1 MKFPKHLL
9 LALLTLCFAH
19 SQILAQ
25 NTDLRIDFTGT
36 QPAEVSVGSSFAIT
50 AQLSL
55 DVNGT
60 TAVPSGEVVTAILQ
74 LKSPDGLILATHT
87 ETWNG
92 FPEAGR
98 SNILDNDPRPE
109 DQVIFQIPWSEAQ
122 KWTANAQWSIT
133 ASVGGAAAEN
143 DLSDNEVIHTFN
155 LRIPNLEVTNLQT
168 SGTYRPGSQVTAN
181 VTVENTGQVRTQE
194 GVFFPLVVRLLDA
207 SDAVLDQETVILPSP
222 DLGLTPS
229 LEPNQAE
236 ELTITNLRIPE
247 DATVVTV
254 QAVVDPTFAF
264 QGHIVHETVE
274 DSDLVATDNRQ
285 EVTLDIGL
293 GNAQLQVDPD
303 SFDGDMG
310 TFRGLDPARL
320 SFTVRNEGTAA
331 IANTDDFTV
340 QALLS
345 EDDSY
350 STSDFILREFDF
362 GGNALGTNLLPNE
375 TVSLDWIQQMPDNF
389 EGDYYLLIRIIDGA
403 GVDTVFVMDNTPTI
417 SLVSNNRGSTHLL
430 VESNQQ
436 STERPQSSADGQFV
450 VYEETDNAGIQQ
462 IYFLDVL
469 GNGAPEL
476 VSRNFQSNT
485 ATLGANS
492 NSYRPRISSDGS
504 SIVFHSRA
512 SDLVPGDLNDHE
524 DVFLYRTA
532 SQQLIRAYDANAN
545 TEPNNGSFYPDI
557 NGDGTKIVFE
567 SEATNLQS
575 DTVATTGRQIFLWDL
590 SNGGRIRA
598 LTSGDGK
605 SNGVTI
611 DDSGTT
617 VAFSSSATNLVAND
631 DNSLTDVFV
640 TKLAQTVDANDTT
653 YLANLPSVNVDPSG
667 NTRALGG
674 KSDQAEISGDGS
686 TIVYRSMATNLV
698 TLKGISMIEVVNGG
712 AGYFGNPTIVV
723 TDQGGTGS
731 GATLSL
737 ANAIDVY
744 GQLLPGGPTI
754 LSHGENYTNPVITI
768 VSDPTQAAP
777 AQQAVLEAHIT
788 HPQGE
793 LYLIK
798 LADIDGT
805 NLVPEYSKRISE
817 RNGVGGSMASRDPS
831 ISYDGETVV
840 YATKSSNLLD
850 GNVTREDGATFYN
863 TPVTQATAQAILVG
877 GIGEIEVQSAG
888 SGYQSGFLKIED
900 YSGGGSGA
908 IASYQVDSLGRISSI
923 TMVETGSG
931 YRLETTVISVDNPR
945 GGTGFVAG
953 EARFPQA
960 GGIGANRSGGG
971 SVHRVEMITPGSG
984 YQQLSNTSF
993 GAQAL
998 FSIDGDGVDV
1008 DSNGVADAK
1017 INPSRVHL
1025 DTQGG
1030 VYLEQKFDVEI
1041 VSTTSLATT
1050 VLTIGDANRTITVD
1064 FATNAALP
1072 FTIGLTGND
1081 LSGIRDDLI
1090 GIIQT
1095 QWSSPTDLLSGPQ
1108 IDDNSSGGTSFVLSG
1123 LSGTFTA
1130 NNPTSVSIT
1139 AQSNLLFSGSG
1150 FTRATPVI
1158 APPPVIHGFSEILSS
1173 TSTTAA
1179 GNSRELESVQ
1189 IDETTDD
1196 IYIYDALTQRNE
1208 RVSRSTFG
1216 FPVNFLP
1223 SSTSTMP
1230 SNRFPSI
1237 SGDAR
1242 HIFFSSDATADGGL
1256 AFSTSNQSPLDQNS
1270 VRDIYHHDRKL
1281 ATVPSP
1287 LSPQPALQSPQPAT
1301 ALVLAEVNA
1310 TDPDQGLSDNFT
1322 VLTGGNSY
1330 RYPPTVELEGGG
1342 GSGATAVAVL
1352 KHGVIRKIDVLNPG
1366 YGYDPL
1372 RVRIKILD
1380 NGVEHNGTSG
1390 KNLAILE
1397 PKFNFSNGIESIK
1410 VLDGGSGYHPSSSTL
1425 TVLVDYN
1432 GSSQGYGF
1440 EAGPVYT
1447 SDGIIDSVQLVNKG
1461 SGYQSAPSVKISGG
1475 GHEYPE
1481 GTPVHLRVVAS
1492 EIAGIADVRLIANGN
1507 LQPNRPLGSATPT
1520 GGGGF
1525 VDVVMNEPYFDV
1537 FWIPD
1542 RNPATGIGGVD
1553 GLGLWQLE
1561 VEVED
1566 SMGKVTRT
1574 QAIEVKVV
1582 NTSPPICNI
1591 LTPEDNAVFILDP
1604 SSPISLIAEASD
1616 EDGII
1621 TEVQFLIDNA
1631 NTGFQGTESYVVN
1644 RPPYKLDWVASAIG
1658 TYEIKAIAI
1667 DNGLI
1672 STISDPITITVQEPV
1687 GEKPIAGWHFPADYN
1702 RENNNDPFD
1711 FFFFFGP
1718 TNNNDVDNDYA
1729 IGSSIPLNVSAV
1741 DDGSIVSVEFF
1752 VDNESIGFA
1761 TKRYGS
1767 VYSYIWQSS
1776 QSEPAL
1782 VFAKITDD
1790 DGNVV
1795 RTEVKTFNF
1804 GSNLG
1809 TKPLVELKY
1818 ARRASGGNYEVNVML
1833 KDIVQRNFF
1842 NRQDGDLHLNL
1853 LINGVQVS
1861 GSGSDPSNG
1870 LVNLGFETTN
1880 NPGDFFYNFS
1890 GIQLQESGFLDFQ
1903 VVLRSRQGRNNYA
1916 QTIVS
1921 NTFQLYVQD
1930 YDDGVTLDNISPS
1943 GSIVSPGSK
1952 EFGRIVAILDDLS
1965 PTTGSTDVGL
1975 KELTPTQFGSSYT
1988 IAPEVIISG
1997 GGGSG
2002 AAANAR
2008 ILDGAITT
2016 LSFEKSAY
2024 QGDSSIQVLSQ
2035 GMNYQDGDLIFAEVI
2050 PTAFDYNKSVDY
2062 SDGDTVQYPIPYD
2075 SNKDYADEER
2085 VLYDSKVW
2093 KKIGTQGGAY
2103 LGASLSHSIP
2113 SESNSGEWE
2122 FEPSFPLYWKKVGD
2136 QTAGQYSAPGTTT
2149 GITQWEMAFYAEI
2162 VVDNG
2167 VLDGNQSFD
2176 GGAILSKGTGYSEL
2190 DEVEVVDI
2198 STGNGA
2204 RAYVSK
2210 VDANGGVLEIT
2221 VYRGGKDYNSQIAYL
2236 EIKDSNGNGF
2246 QSGNLSILNGVI
2258 SSYAIKSPGEN
2269 YVIPSSGEIQMIT
2282 NSNNGIGFDAYAG
2295 ADDLTQGAL
2304 MVNLKNKG
2312 SGYTTSP
2319 IVTLQGGTFDA
2330 NVEGRKKPMQVTAE
2344 SPVYLLADALDLDGY
2359 VGSVKFYGDGED
2371 LSLRYERQITEI
2383 ELLNAG
2389 TGYTQPPNVIIEGGG
2404 GTGATAVAVLVPA
2417 PQNNNNQPRSLSR
2430 VFVTSPGSDYFA
2442 TPTVRIES
2450 TNGRGAGAV
2459 GRAIVEEQVREVP
2472 AYESVPGTGRWVLEW
2487 IPSKPG
2493 TYLIDLEISDL
2504 DGLST
2509 FYTTQNQI
2517 IVLPKQISQ
2526 KPSITLG
2533 NEHHGNAYTTLSNLR
2548 FTARANDSDGALVGV
2563 QFYVNGDLLGAEIP
2577 ADYAESQSQQ
2587 PYSAEFSPP
2596 VAGVYTVYAIARD
2609 NSGNH
2614 VMSQPVT
2621 FTCTT
2626 GAGQAPIIRLSK
2638 PTMAAEGNA
2647 SIVDG
2652 KIEKISLSLGGTGY
2666 TTDPDVKIY
2675 GSGDG
2680 AKYLANID
2688 LNATSP
2694 TYSQVISV
2702 TPETSGDDSQ
2712 GVNYESNTTT
2722 IAFEGGFS
2730 QLNASGRVATAEFGT
2745 TIVQNQGGQGQARY
2759 LYSINLT
2766 NGGSGYVSDPRVAF
2780 LGAPPGMQGVAS
2792 TDPVS
2797 GRVTF
2802 VTITNQGDNTALYP
2816 NPRVFLSGGLSYS
2829 EILIEAFAEDG
2840 DDDGYIT
2847 EVSFYVNGQLINDA
2861 NSLDTNPDSRAPY
2874 QILWSPEGPGIYE
2887 LFATAEDSD
2896 GNLVTSPIIRRE
2908 AVISKPPTL
2917 EFNPRDRAFG
2927 YLDPDL
2933 LDENGT
2939 IRPTDTVLGTLA
2951 NSLVSN
2957 GSGYHSLPSVEFISY
2972 DDLGNR
2978 VSIPTEAEAL
2988 ATFQDGLVTSIQLLK
3003 GNNGDF
3009 LGGEGYRDYRKLT
3022 GTVSIRDG
3030 SDLLIGNETEFFKE
3044 LVIGQPLLLVE
3055 EGKIINKQ
3063 NYLRFAP
3070 LSFQSNVEL
3079 ILDKPFDLNGS
3090 GETKTFDLYTFGT
3103 EIVLGGGMETSSTPI
3118 NLRQGSELALGVRV
3132 EDPEGKAIRADNFR
3146 AIINGVEDDTVAVQG
3161 SGPFYKVLWN
3171 PPDLGS
3177 YSIRLQVGD
3186 VDGAKGISQPL
3197 DVRVSAGLE
3206 PIIRMV
3212 SPINEGI
3219 AAEGQASPLEYALGT
3234 SLSFTYEAKD
3244 FDGVIDYVLFYAN
3257 SRQVGRWPLLGADNN
3272 GTRREGLTNRYTQT
3286 WTPSYPGE
3294 YTISASA
3301 TDNSGMQAF
3310 SKTKTF
3316 TIKAS
3321 YKDGSL
3327 PPINKIVYPKEKEQ
3341 DDPSPQQPTFHT
3353 PAYTSA
3359 SVIPIIAN
3367 GYDQDGSLENLYF
3380 YVDGELIP
3388 SRTAYLQM
3396 VAAPRDGE
3404 TFTIDDG
3411 IQGLQTFEFDADGN
3425 VTQDNESISLSPIF
3439 EDVSV
3444 LKTVI
3449 ESMHS
3454 GTLTQDLESSFTS
3467 ILEKYGTPR
3476 LSSPSVDLLEQ
3487 MTRGIEEDAFDEQRN
3502 LILSAIQNVSD
3513 QNGSGAN
3520 GLQVKPEIIGFNGIM
3535 LRHGKP
3541 NELSDSSTPSIS
3553 KDSQATSFNVKGFA
3567 KGLLRF
3573 PSRDSKEYHFT
3584 QLWTP
3589 PTAGVYTIV
3598 AISEDTSGNRI
3609 MSSPVTLTS
3618 TYGEDAPTV
3627 KMTSPLSGTQR
3638 SVELVG
3644 RPARGTAYQVVT
3656 ITNGISRFT
3665 GEIGGVELLTRG
3677 SGYVA
3682 PPEVRFVGAGFGA
3695 AAEATIVLDPANPRF
3710 GEIEEI
3716 TITAAGQ
3723 GYFGQ
3728 TDVEFIGGLGNEA
3741 LFLNATAEDSDGEI
3755 DGVTFLRNGVEIASD
3770 LTEPFALQD
3779 IFSVGYYELVALAKD
3794 DAGNVVASEPARMNI
3809 STIRGAAPSGFM
3821 IYPLPQQA
3829 RNAYNASQSQD
3840 YFWDFARNY
3849 SSQIQQAETNLTDVS
3864 AGNSLDDIIQN
3875 SEELAANSFIHLSAR
3890 ATDSDGQVKEVTF
3903 YLNNKYLGTAE
3914 RQHDSHHF
3922 VLPVDLS
3929 DFGEQPV
3936 YRIDTMI
3943 RDQAENIR
3951 VPNNPVY
3958 LNVLPATG
3966 SRPDIEIILPDPNAT
3981 SIPKYSVGGQ
3991 VSLVVD
3997 ATPKEG
4003 TLEAVSLYANGRFIG
4018 EAQLQNDLSYGKQ
4031 RYALNWTPENS
4042 GMYNLSASVRDRL
4055 GVVIF
4060 TQTPSVVEIAEDDF
4074 EIITNIEI
4082 VPTQV
4087 AASNNAVARGSSL
4100 LANVDFLGPEG
4111 KPLLMKDV
4119 KFYLN
4124 GSLIDTQDQ
4133 SPFSFLF
4140 RPPSLQDR
4148 FVEAPLS
4155 WEIKAVGQ
4163 SLNDFIGTAI
4173 STGTVLGVTELP
4185 QLRLSPVEGPSSLP
4199 DKYLYDGMNLSLS
4212 VLAEGRADAL
4222 TSINQVVLYGNGVEI
4237 MAGIPTFN
4245 LSEAGNLQSIT
4256 YEFDWLV
4263 DFDEFSKS
4271 DGTVRLVAL
4280 ADLAGDPT
4288 GFGSL
4293 PVISSNTEE
4302 VLVQY
4307 EGSQS
4312 LGTLFTQ
4319 VTGETLSTQ
4328 DIDEILEDMN
4338 ATSVTS
4344 STYDPVEALITLVNN
4359 SDRLSQRVDVT
4370 AAYHITLGQWHDS
4383 FSAYQNHTSNFI
4395 PFDALGTQEWLKDY
4409 IDYLLTSAD
4418 EGYLARFGSVPYLVG
4433 DESKKGSQPF
4443 ADNRMDFVQQCLFNK
4458 YSVQPT
4464 FQQVFQGSNRMLSFW
4479 SQFEPNYWE
4488 VRGATGTANVDSP
4501 PRRDTNF
4508 FGATGFGAGECAVDL
4523 IFNLAKEIKY
4533 EGGLPYI
4540 LYTLDQRELY
4550 RIVTYYLL
4558 YFGENLSEVNA
4569 NEIEY
4574 LGSLGEKKALDE
4586 ILNDWRWTSQS
4597 NQIWKNSPTLSLD
4610 YWKSENWFGPFM
4622 DKYFPWTFHSSL
4634 GWIYVQGNNP
4644 MEFWFYS
4651 SNQNSWYWTGATIYP
4666 YAYSSEK
4673 SGWVYFDTNTGM
4685 LYDFNEA
4692 KWAPY

>member
-98 SNILDNDPRPE
+98 SNVLDNDPRPE

-236 ELTITNLRIPE
+236 ELTINNLRIPE

-403 GVDTVFVMDNTPTI
+403 GVDTVSVMDNTPTI

-617 VAFSSSATNLVAND
+617 VAFSSDATDLVAND

-744 GQLLPGGPTI
+744 GQILPGGPTI

-908 IASYQVDSLGRISSI
+908 IASYQVDALGRISTI
-923 TMVETGSG
+923 TMVERGSG

-1072 FTIGLTGND
+1072 FTIGLSGND

-1123 LSGTFTA
+1123 LSGTFTT
-1130 NNPTSVSIT
+1130 NNPTSVSIA

-1223 SSTSTMP
+1223 SSPSSMP

-1242 HIFFSSDATADGGL
+1242 HIFFSSDAAADGGL
-1256 AFSTSNQSPLDQNS
+1256 AFSTSNQSPLDQNN

-1281 ATVPSP
+1281 DTVPSP

-1372 RVRIKILD
+1372 RIRIKILD
-1380 NGVEHNGTSG
+1380 NGAEHNGTSG
-1390 KNLAILE
+1390 KKLAILE
-1397 PKFNFSNGIESIK
+1397 PKFNISNGIESIR

-1492 EIAGIADVRLIANGN
+1492 EIAGIAEVRLIANGN

-1833 KDIVQRNFF
+1833 KDLVQRNFF
-1842 NRQDGDLHLNL
+1842 NREDGDLHLNL
-1853 LINGVQVS
+1853 LVNGVQVS

-1890 GIQLQESGFLDFQ
+1890 G
-1903 VVLRSRQGRNNYA
+1903 
-1916 QTIVS
+1916 
-1921 NTFQLYVQD
+1921 
-1930 YDDGVTLDNISPS
+1930 
-1943 GSIVSPGSK
+1943 
-1952 EFGRIVAILDDLS
+1952 
-1965 PTTGSTDVGL
+1965 
-1975 KELTPTQFGSSYT
+1975 
-1988 IAPEVIISG
+1988 
-1997 GGGSG
+1997 
-2002 AAANAR
+2002 
-2008 ILDGAITT
+2008 
-2016 LSFEKSAY
+2016 
-2024 QGDSSIQVLSQ
+2024 
-2035 GMNYQDGDLIFAEVI
+2035 
-2050 PTAFDYNKSVDY
+2050 
-2062 SDGDTVQYPIPYD
+2062 
-2075 SNKDYADEER
+2075 
-2085 VLYDSKVW
+2085 
-2093 KKIGTQGGAY
+2093 
-2103 LGASLSHSIP
+2103 
-2113 SESNSGEWE
+2113 
-2122 FEPSFPLYWKKVGD
+2122 
-2136 QTAGQYSAPGTTT
+2136 
-2149 GITQWEMAFYAEI
+2149 
-2162 VVDNG
+2162 
-2167 VLDGNQSFD
+2167 
-2176 GGAILSKGTGYSEL
+2176 
-2190 DEVEVVDI
+2190 
-2198 STGNGA
+2198 
-2204 RAYVSK
+2204 
-2210 VDANGGVLEIT
+2210 
-2221 VYRGGKDYNSQIAYL
+2221 
-2236 EIKDSNGNGF
+2236 
-2246 QSGNLSILNGVI
+2246 
-2258 SSYAIKSPGEN
+2258 
-2269 YVIPSSGEIQMIT
+2269 
-2282 NSNNGIGFDAYAG
+2282 
-2295 ADDLTQGAL
+2295 
-2304 MVNLKNKG
+2304 
-2312 SGYTTSP
+2312 
-2319 IVTLQGGTFDA
+2319 
-2330 NVEGRKKPMQVTAE
+2330 
-2344 SPVYLLADALDLDGY
+2344 
-2359 VGSVKFYGDGED
+2359 
-2371 LSLRYERQITEI
+2371 
-2383 ELLNAG
+2383 
-2389 TGYTQPPNVIIEGGG
+2389 
-2404 GTGATAVAVLVPA
+2404 
-2417 PQNNNNQPRSLSR
+2417 
-2430 VFVTSPGSDYFA
+2430 
-2442 TPTVRIES
+2442 
-2450 TNGRGAGAV
+2450 
-2459 GRAIVEEQVREVP
+2459 
-2472 AYESVPGTGRWVLEW
+2472 
-2487 IPSKPG
+2487 
-2493 TYLIDLEISDL
+2493 
-2504 DGLST
+2504 
-2509 FYTTQNQI
+2509 
-2517 IVLPKQISQ
+2517 
-2526 KPSITLG
+2526 
-2533 NEHHGNAYTTLSNLR
+2533 
-2548 FTARANDSDGALVGV
+2548 
-2563 QFYVNGDLLGAEIP
+2563 
-2577 ADYAESQSQQ
+2577 
-2587 PYSAEFSPP
+2587 
-2596 VAGVYTVYAIARD
+2596 
-2609 NSGNH
+2609 
-2614 VMSQPVT
+2614 
-2621 FTCTT
+2621 
-2626 GAGQAPIIRLSK
+2626 
-2638 PTMAAEGNA
+2638 
-2647 SIVDG
+2647 
-2652 KIEKISLSLGGTGY
+2652 
-2666 TTDPDVKIY
+2666 
-2675 GSGDG
+2675 
-2680 AKYLANID
+2680 
-2688 LNATSP
+2688 
-2694 TYSQVISV
+2694 
-2702 TPETSGDDSQ
+2702 
-2712 GVNYESNTTT
+2712 
-2722 IAFEGGFS
+2722 
-2730 QLNASGRVATAEFGT
+2730 
-2745 TIVQNQGGQGQARY
+2745 
-2759 LYSINLT
+2759 
-2766 NGGSGYVSDPRVAF
+2766 
-2780 LGAPPGMQGVAS
+2780 
-2792 TDPVS
+2792 
-2797 GRVTF
+2797 
-2802 VTITNQGDNTALYP
+2802 
-2816 NPRVFLSGGLSYS
+2816 
-2829 EILIEAFAEDG
+2829 
-2840 DDDGYIT
+2840 
-2847 EVSFYVNGQLINDA
+2847 
-2861 NSLDTNPDSRAPY
+2861 
-2874 QILWSPEGPGIYE
+2874 
-2887 LFATAEDSD
+2887 
-2896 GNLVTSPIIRRE
+2896 
-2908 AVISKPPTL
+2908 
-2917 EFNPRDRAFG
+2917 
-2927 YLDPDL
+2927 
-2933 LDENGT
+2933 
-2939 IRPTDTVLGTLA
+2939 
-2951 NSLVSN
+2951 
-2957 GSGYHSLPSVEFISY
+2957 
-2972 DDLGNR
+2972 
-2978 VSIPTEAEAL
+2978 
-2988 ATFQDGLVTSIQLLK
+2988 
-3003 GNNGDF
+3003 
-3009 LGGEGYRDYRKLT
+3009 
-3022 GTVSIRDG
+3022 
-3030 SDLLIGNETEFFKE
+3030 
-3044 LVIGQPLLLVE
+3044 
-3055 EGKIINKQ
+3055 
-3063 NYLRFAP
+3063 
-3070 LSFQSNVEL
+3070 
-3079 ILDKPFDLNGS
+3079 
-3090 GETKTFDLYTFGT
+3090 
-3103 EIVLGGGMETSSTPI
+3103 
-3118 NLRQGSELALGVRV
+3118 
-3132 EDPEGKAIRADNFR
+3132 
-3146 AIINGVEDDTVAVQG
+3146 
-3161 SGPFYKVLWN
+3161 
-3171 PPDLGS
+3171 
-3177 YSIRLQVGD
+3177 
-3186 VDGAKGISQPL
+3186 
-3197 DVRVSAGLE
+3197 
-3206 PIIRMV
+3206 
-3212 SPINEGI
+3212 
-3219 AAEGQASPLEYALGT
+3219 
-3234 SLSFTYEAKD
+3234 
-3244 FDGVIDYVLFYAN
+3244 
-3257 SRQVGRWPLLGADNN
+3257 
-3272 GTRREGLTNRYTQT
+3272 
-3286 WTPSYPGE
+3286 
-3294 YTISASA
+3294 
-3301 TDNSGMQAF
+3301 
-3310 SKTKTF
+3310 
-3316 TIKAS
+3316 
-3321 YKDGSL
+3321 
-3327 PPINKIVYPKEKEQ
+3327 
-3341 DDPSPQQPTFHT
+3341 
-3353 PAYTSA
+3353 
-3359 SVIPIIAN
+3359 
-3367 GYDQDGSLENLYF
+3367 
-3380 YVDGELIP
+3380 
-3388 SRTAYLQM
+3388 
-3396 VAAPRDGE
+3396 
-3404 TFTIDDG
+3404 
-3411 IQGLQTFEFDADGN
+3411 
-3425 VTQDNESISLSPIF
+3425 
-3439 EDVSV
+3439 
-3444 LKTVI
+3444 
-3449 ESMHS
+3449 
-3454 GTLTQDLESSFTS
+3454 
-3467 ILEKYGTPR
+3467 
-3476 LSSPSVDLLEQ
+3476 
-3487 MTRGIEEDAFDEQRN
+3487 
-3502 LILSAIQNVSD
+3502 
-3513 QNGSGAN
+3513 
-3520 GLQVKPEIIGFNGIM
+3520 
-3535 LRHGKP
+3535 
-3541 NELSDSSTPSIS
+3541 
-3553 KDSQATSFNVKGFA
+3553 
-3567 KGLLRF
+3567 
-3573 PSRDSKEYHFT
+3573 
-3584 QLWTP
+3584 
-3589 PTAGVYTIV
+3589 
-3598 AISEDTSGNRI
+3598 
-3609 MSSPVTLTS
+3609 
-3618 TYGEDAPTV
+3618 
-3627 KMTSPLSGTQR
+3627 
-3638 SVELVG
+3638 
-3644 RPARGTAYQVVT
+3644 
-3656 ITNGISRFT
+3656 
-3665 GEIGGVELLTRG
+3665 
-3677 SGYVA
+3677 
-3682 PPEVRFVGAGFGA
+3682 
-3695 AAEATIVLDPANPRF
+3695 
-3710 GEIEEI
+3710 
-3716 TITAAGQ
+3716 
-3723 GYFGQ
+3723 
-3728 TDVEFIGGLGNEA
+3728 
-3741 LFLNATAEDSDGEI
+3741 
-3755 DGVTFLRNGVEIASD
+3755 
-3770 LTEPFALQD
+3770 
-3779 IFSVGYYELVALAKD
+3779 
-3794 DAGNVVASEPARMNI
+3794 
-3809 STIRGAAPSGFM
+3809 
-3821 IYPLPQQA
+3821 
-3829 RNAYNASQSQD
+3829 
-3840 YFWDFARNY
+3840 
-3849 SSQIQQAETNLTDVS
+3849 
-3864 AGNSLDDIIQN
+3864 
-3875 SEELAANSFIHLSAR
+3875 
-3890 ATDSDGQVKEVTF
+3890 
-3903 YLNNKYLGTAE
+3903 
-3914 RQHDSHHF
+3914 
-3922 VLPVDLS
+3922 
-3929 DFGEQPV
+3929 
-3936 YRIDTMI
+3936 
-3943 RDQAENIR
+3943 
-3951 VPNNPVY
+3951 
-3958 LNVLPATG
+3958 
-3966 SRPDIEIILPDPNAT
+3966 
-3981 SIPKYSVGGQ
+3981 
-3991 VSLVVD
+3991 
-3997 ATPKEG
+3997 
-4003 TLEAVSLYANGRFIG
+4003 
-4018 EAQLQNDLSYGKQ
+4018 
-4031 RYALNWTPENS
+4031 
-4042 GMYNLSASVRDRL
+4042 
-4055 GVVIF
+4055 
-4060 TQTPSVVEIAEDDF
+4060 
-4074 EIITNIEI
+4074 
-4082 VPTQV
+4082 
-4087 AASNNAVARGSSL
+4087 
-4100 LANVDFLGPEG
+4100 
-4111 KPLLMKDV
+4111 
-4119 KFYLN
+4119 
-4124 GSLIDTQDQ
+4124 
-4133 SPFSFLF
+4133 
-4140 RPPSLQDR
+4140 
-4148 FVEAPLS
+4148 
-4155 WEIKAVGQ
+4155 
-4163 SLNDFIGTAI
+4163 
-4173 STGTVLGVTELP
+4173 
-4185 QLRLSPVEGPSSLP
+4185 
-4199 DKYLYDGMNLSLS
+4199 
-4212 VLAEGRADAL
+4212 
-4222 TSINQVVLYGNGVEI
+4222 
-4237 MAGIPTFN
+4237 
-4245 LSEAGNLQSIT
+4245 
-4256 YEFDWLV
+4256 
-4263 DFDEFSKS
+4263 
-4271 DGTVRLVAL
+4271 
-4280 ADLAGDPT
+4280 
-4288 GFGSL
+4288 
-4293 PVISSNTEE
+4293 
-4302 VLVQY
+4302 
-4307 EGSQS
+4307 
-4312 LGTLFTQ
+4312 
-4319 VTGETLSTQ
+4319 
-4328 DIDEILEDMN
+4328 
-4338 ATSVTS
+4338 
-4344 STYDPVEALITLVNN
+4344 
-4359 SDRLSQRVDVT
+4359 
-4370 AAYHITLGQWHDS
+4370 
-4383 FSAYQNHTSNFI
+4383 
-4395 PFDALGTQEWLKDY
+4395 
-4409 IDYLLTSAD
+4409 
-4418 EGYLARFGSVPYLVG
+4418 
-4433 DESKKGSQPF
+4433 
-4443 ADNRMDFVQQCLFNK
+4443 
-4458 YSVQPT
+4458 
-4464 FQQVFQGSNRMLSFW
+4464 
-4479 SQFEPNYWE
+4479 
-4488 VRGATGTANVDSP
+4488 
-4501 PRRDTNF
+4501 
-4508 FGATGFGAGECAVDL
+4508 
-4523 IFNLAKEIKY
+4523 
-4533 EGGLPYI
+4533 
-4540 LYTLDQRELY
+4540 
-4550 RIVTYYLL
+4550 
-4558 YFGENLSEVNA
+4558 
-4569 NEIEY
+4569 
-4574 LGSLGEKKALDE
+4574 
-4586 ILNDWRWTSQS
+4586 
-4597 NQIWKNSPTLSLD
+4597 
-4610 YWKSENWFGPFM
+4610 
-4622 DKYFPWTFHSSL
+4622 
-4634 GWIYVQGNNP
+4634 
-4644 MEFWFYS
+4644 
-4651 SNQNSWYWTGATIYP
+4651 
-4666 YAYSSEK
+4666 
-4673 SGWVYFDTNTGM
+4673 
-4685 LYDFNEA
+4685 
-4692 KWAPY
+4692 